1 MCLSLAS
8 RRSCLYF
15 AWPVCGVFFPQD
27 FLNIA
32 LKVFQSPEV
41 EIPSF
46 LRVARGAGRR
56 PTVSRPRITPS
67 NHAVTSCA
75 YVGACPLIMLRC
87 QYMVSYNAAAAF
99 RSASAPGTRFF
110 AVSVSISS
118 THFSRSPSLAKPAI
132 PVLISVPQSVE
143 QGNTW
148 GVWGVHCTDP
158 SRPPCD
164 PRLRRL
170 WGRL

>member
-1 MCLSLAS
+1 MLALAFPRPLSDQIVVQDSQQSLFFTFNTRHFLFGQGVRSMCLSLAS

-67 NHAVTSCA
+67 NHVVTSCA

-87 QYMVSYNAAAAF
+87 QYMVSYNEAATAALK
-99 RSASAPGTRFF
+99 TM
-110 AVSVSISS
+110 
-118 THFSRSPSLAKPAI
+118 
-132 PVLISVPQSVE
+132 
-143 QGNTW
+143 
-148 GVWGVHCTDP
+148 
-158 SRPPCD
+158 
-164 PRLRRL
+164 
-170 WGRL
+170 